1 MDSKRLHFEKSKSY
15 PLGNDD
21 IMELIDLEP
30 SNIFT
35 SEKLESVNNID
46 ELLDRLGRGVLLW
59 RTENEN
65 TGHWISLLR
74 KGNTIEIFDPYGNKP
89 SEWTKKLNSEKG
101 LNPPNGVLEKLIKG
115 SGYKIKINNVKHQP
129 INNSNSATCGKHTAI
144 RLLFHKMNLDEYNNF
159 MKDIKKKYGI
169 NSEDLVNAF
178 SLSEINK

>member
-1 MDSKRLHFEKSKSY
+1 MDNKRIHFEQSKAY
-15 PLGNDD
+15 PLDNSD
-21 IMELIDLEP
+21 ILNLVDLEP

-59 RTENEN
+59 RTEDES
-65 TGHWISLLR
+65 TGHWIALVR

-115 SGYKIKINNVKHQP
+115 SGYNGRWAGV
-129 INNSNSATCGKHTAI
+129 
-144 RLLFHKMNLDEYNNF
+144 Y
-159 MKDIKKKYGI
+159 
-169 NSEDLVNAF
+169 
-178 SLSEINK
+178 